1 MGAKLDKS
9 RPYGTVYGDTTGVCF
24 EQDHKEFDSAGNQIV
39 KAEAQRV
46 NLDGTE
52 YKEPEP
58 VLVVLTKDDQG
69 NVMREGQILDLEGME
84 RDELHVLASAM
95 GLDLN
100 PQLGAPKT
108 RRAIIEGATLVDQ
121 MSQQLSQ

>member
-9 RPYGTVYGDTTGVCF
+9 RPYGTVYGDTSGVCF
-24 EQDHKEFDSAGNQIV
+24 EQDHKEFDSAGNQIA
-39 KAEAQRV
+39 KAIAGGAKVSENDPPPA
-46 NLDGTE
+46 
-52 YKEPEP
+52 P
-58 VLVVLTKDDQG
+58 VLVVLTKDDKG